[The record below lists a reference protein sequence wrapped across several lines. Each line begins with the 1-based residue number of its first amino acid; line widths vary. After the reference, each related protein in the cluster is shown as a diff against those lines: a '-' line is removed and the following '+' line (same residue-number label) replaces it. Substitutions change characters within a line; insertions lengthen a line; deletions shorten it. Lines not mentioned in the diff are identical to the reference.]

1 MLASGLMHAG
11 AIAFFWF
18 AAADAVRLP
27 EMRVYSVNIVSPP
40 PQLEG
45 EPTPPVPAPEE
56 PAAAEE
62 APAPEPE
69 PAAPEP
75 EPTPPAPKPEPKP
88 APPAPKPAEP
98 KPAPPKEQPK
108 PKPEPA
114 KEQPKPK
121 PAPAKEQPKPAPAK
135 PAEQKPAA
143 PAAPTPSRGR
153 NAQASS
159 AGGEGLNVRIEG
171 VEFADP
177 AYLQN
182 IIRQVQRYFRP
193 PAGARADVAEVLFWI
208 ERDGSVGEIQL
219 VNSSGSFAFRS
230 AAMEAVEQA
239 GLAKAFGPL
248 PKGYPADRLP
258 VAFEFKPA
266 R

>member
-88 APPAPKPAEP
+88 APPAPKPADP

-114 KEQPKPK
+114 KEQPK

-208 ERDGSVGEIQL
+208 ERDGRVGEIQL
-219 VNSSGSFAFRS
+219 LNSSGSFAFRS